1 MPWLIELYNIYGRVK
16 RKTLENVAMLK
27 IFFTIRYVRVFLSG
41 LILCAASAA
50 FQAGYAAESDGA
62 SNQSGKSY
70 AIRNQFLNTVSESYQ
85 HAQKWLIN
93 NIRDEGIFVYLYD
106 PVNDTY
112 AAENSLTRQ
121 LMASR
126 LLAGLAFEN
135 TALRQVHKKNLEFIF
150 SHWYKE
156 NENGL
161 GYMLFHNQSELAA
174 NAMALRTLV
183 HSPFFAGY
191 SNQAQKIAEGIVSL
205 MNKDGSLK
213 PWFRAADPEINEDLY
228 SGAAIL
234 SLGEYAAKSNQGKY
248 LLAAITAQEFYLNK
262 YITYLDQNNFAAGM
276 PRHTISLANLFKMTS
291 RDEYADAVFRLNDA
305 LIKYQD
311 TTRVIGRF
319 HQPEYLKSGQ
329 PDSSTDGVYTESLA
343 YAYEL
348 AKQKNDFMHQ
358 AVYKNA
364 IQLSVKHLTGLQY
377 TKEYSKDSDRKDQV
391 EGAFRI
397 STENQRIR
405 IDCTQQVMDA
415 YRKIM
420 EVY

>member
-1 MPWLIELYNIYGRVK
+1 MK
-16 RKTLENVAMLK
+16 RKSDAMLK
-27 IFFTIRYVRVFLSG
+27 IHCPMRIVRVFLIV

-50 FQAGYAAESDGA
+50 FQAGYAAESDA
-62 SNQSGKSY
+62 AKNQSGKSY
-70 AIRNQFLNTVSESYQ
+70 ATRNQFLNTVSESYQ
-85 HAQKWLIN
+85 HAKKWLIN

-112 AAENSLTRQ
+112 AAENNMTRQ

-150 SHWYKE
+150 AHWYRE

-161 GYMLFHNQSELAA
+161 GYMLFDNQSELAA

-205 MNKDGSLK
+205 MNQDGSLK
-213 PWFRAADPEINEDLY
+213 PRFRAADPEINEDLY

-234 SLGEYAAKSNQGKY
+234 SLAEYAAKSDQGKY
-248 LLAAITAQEFYLNK
+248 LISAITAQEFYLNQF
-262 YITYLDQNNFAAGM
+262 ITHLDQNNFPAGM
-276 PRHTISLANLFKMTS
+276 PWHTISLANLYEMTS
-291 RDEYADAVFRLNDA
+291 RDEYAGAVFRLNDA
-305 LIKYQD
+305 LIKFQD
-311 TTRVIGRF
+311 TTQVIGRF
-319 HQPEYLKSGQ
+319 HPPAYLKTGP

-358 AVYKNA
+358 AAYKNV
-364 IQLSVKHLTGLQY
+364 IQLSVKHLTSLQY
-377 TKEYSKDSDRKDQV
+377 TKEYSMDSEKKDKVD
-391 EGAFRI
+391 GAFRI
-397 STENQRIR
+397 SAENQQIR
-405 IDCTQQVMDA
+405 VDCTQHVMDA